1 VKKVEAVILCAKK
14 KESLFPFS
22 ETKPTGLIPIVGKPI
37 VEHLINSLE
46 EAGISKIHLVTNYKE
61 EMFEAE
67 FSDQKNIDIVHQ
79 EELTGTAD
87 AVESC
92 DFVEDNFLVI
102 NGDVTVSSRDL
113 TNIIEKQEKTDAKAV
128 MLATDQNKPEK
139 FGVLSI
145 EDDKVVEI
153 EEKPEE
159 AENSLINTGIYAFSP
174 EIFESIK
181 DSESSDLT
189 EAIKGFVSNE
199 EARFDLVED
208 YWSDIGSPEKLWK
221 ADQQLRDS
229 MITETAVHED
239 AEVAD
244 SVEINGSAIIEPEAE
259 IGPNVTLEGNCYI
272 GENVHLKPGTVVED
286 STVTQGSILS
296 DCNISETLVFE
307 ENIIDPQVAV
317 ERTILGEETDIKSG
331 TVIRESFIGARS
343 FVDMN
348 NSIRGIKFV
357 PDARTDLSEISK

>member
-1 VKKVEAVILCAKK
+1 MEAVILCAKK

-22 ETKPTGLIPIVGKPI
+22 ETKPTGMMPIAGKPI
-37 VEHLINSLE
+37 VQHLVNSLE
-46 EAGISKIHLVTNYKE
+46 EAGVNRIHLVTNYKQ
-61 EMFEAE
+61 EMFENY
-67 FSDQKNIDIVHQ
+67 FSNSKNIEIVHQ

-87 AVESC
+87 AVATC
-92 DFVEDNFLVI
+92 DFIDDNFVVV

-113 TNIIEKQEKTDAKAV
+113 ANLIEKHEKTDSKSV

-145 EDDKVVEI
+145 EDDKVVKL

-159 AENSLINTGIYAFSP
+159 AENSLINTGIYCFSP
-174 EIFESIK
+174 EIFDSISNSDDESLTGAI
-181 DSESSDLT
+181 EEFISS
-189 EAIKGFVSNE
+189 E
-199 EARFDLVED
+199 EARFDLVQD
-208 YWSDIGSPEKLWK
+208 YWTDIGSPEKLWK

-229 MITETAVHED
+229 MITETAIHED

-244 SVEINGSAIIEPEAE
+244 SADITGAAVVEPGAKIEPQVVLKGA
-259 IGPNVTLEGNCYI
+259 CYI
-272 GENVHLKPGTVVED
+272 GENVHLEAGTVVED
-286 STVTQGSILS
+286 STVTEGSILS
-296 DCNISETLVFE
+296 NCNLSETLVFE
-307 ENIIDPQVAV
+307 ENIIDPYVAV
-317 ERTILGEETDIKSG
+317 ERTVLGEETDVKSG

-343 FVDMN
+343 FIDMN